1 MNLRATFATA
11 SLVFASTLTAATYS
25 MDAMADSVA
34 GQPIP
39 ANMAVKQNPIPFTP
53 RSVSIGIKD
62 YTDSCFGCHG
72 PTTSGA
78 SELLSDEI
86 ENMSDGQL
94 FWIIRKGHRDLL
106 SDEQKLSPRQIWQL
120 INYLRSE

>member
-34 GQPIP
+34 DQPVP
-39 ANMAVKQNPIPFTP
+39 VDMAVKQNPIPSTP

-78 SELLSDEI
+78 SELLSDDI
-86 ENMSDGQL
+86 ASMSDGQL
-94 FWIIRKGHRDLL
+94 FWIIKKGHRNLL
-106 SDEQKLSPRQIWQL
+106 NDDQKLSPRQIWHL